1 MFHQDMWDFI
11 RRHAQDDVRKLAL
24 KRPDSSNVDLKE
36 ALTQIEGY
44 QTARKKLP
52 LWAENPQLVYPP
64 RISMEQ
70 CSSETTARYKQQ
82 VVRRLLQSLENP
94 GSSNQNSPLKDSPNR
109 PSDTARNDAQSN
121 TQSSAQN
128 HPLSMA
134 DMTGGFGIDFSYL
147 APLFDHACYIEQQ
160 EVLCRIARHNLKVL
174 GLEQAE
180 VLHGDGVERLPEK
193 APFTLVFID
202 PARRDGQGKKT
213 VALSDCTPDLTAI
226 QERIR
231 SCSRFCM
238 AKLSPMLDIHQ
249 ALQELKGIS
258 EVHVVSVDNECKE
271 LLLVLSSEDAENT
284 AEMATAEKRQETG
297 NDPDS
302 ETDKAEDVSENKA
315 EDTSAKKTE
324 DVSAK
329 KLENISE
336 NKAEDT
342 SKDKAE
348 DVSESKLE
356 GASTTSNSK
365 QSVIK
370 KPAETRIFCI
380 NLQKGEQQT
389 FEYTTQEEATAE
401 AVYTDQPGMYLYE
414 PNTSL
419 LKAGA
424 YKCLCT
430 RFGVRKLHPNSHLY
444 TSDTLCAD
452 FPGRRFRITG
462 CRSFSK
468 QDLKQ
473 IAREIPQAN
482 ITIRNFPSTV
492 QELRKKLKIKEGGDR
507 YLFITTLKN
516 EQHVILECLKAE

>member
-1 MFHQDMWDFI
+1 MFHQDTWDFI
-11 RRHAQDDVRKLAL
+11 RKHAQDDVRKLAL
-24 KRPDSSNVDLKE
+24 KRPTNPNVDLKE
-36 ALTQIEGY
+36 ALVQIEGY

-70 CSSETTARYKQQ
+70 CSSETTALYKQQ
-82 VVRRLLQSLENP
+82 VVRRLLQGLS
-94 GSSNQNSPLKDSPNR
+94 G
-109 PSDTARNDAQSN
+109 
-121 TQSSAQN
+121 
-128 HPLSMA
+128 PLSMA

-147 APLFDHACYIEQQ
+147 APLFDRAYYIEQQ
-160 EVLCRIARHNLKVL
+160 EILCRIAQHNLKVL
-174 GLEQAE
+174 GLKQTE
-180 VLHGDGVERLPEK
+180 VLHGDGVERMPEQ
-193 APFTLVFID
+193 APLTLVFID
-202 PARRDGQGKKT
+202 PARRDQQGKKT
-213 VALSDCTPDLTAI
+213 VALSDCTPDLSAI

-249 ALQELKGIS
+249 ALQELKGVS

-271 LLLVLSSEDAENT
+271 LLLILASGETENT
-284 AEMATAEKRQETG
+284 TGFATAEKRQETDD
-297 NDPDS
+297 NLAS
-302 ETDKAEDVSENKA
+302 ATEKAEEVAAN
-315 EDTSAKKTE
+315 
-324 DVSAK
+324 
-329 KLENISE
+329 KLE
-336 NKAEDT
+336 D
-342 SKDKAE
+342 
-348 DVSESKLE
+348 
-356 GASTTSNSK
+356 ASTTSISK
-365 QSVIK
+365 QSNVK
-370 KPAETRIFCI
+370 KPAETRIFCV

-389 FEYTTQEEATAE
+389 FEYTAQEEASAE
-401 AVYTDQPGMYLYE
+401 AVYTDQPGAYLYE

-424 YKCLCT
+424 YKCLCA

-462 CRSFSK
+462 SRTFSK

-473 IAREIPQAN
+473 IVRDIPQAN

-507 YLFITTLKN
+507 YLFATTLKN
-516 EQHVILECLKAE
+516 EQHIILECLKAE